1 MRRLLGG
8 LLLILWCGVSMAADS
23 QRYDALI
30 KKHALAKGLDFYL
43 VKSVIRAE
51 SGFNHTIVSPKKA
64 QGLMQ
69 LIPATAKRFGVK
81 NAFSPDE
88 NIRGGT
94 TYLKWLLKRFDGN
107 VEYALAGYNAG
118 EGAVDRYSG
127 VPPYKETKSYIKRIK
142 RFYQAYKGRP
152 LTPHAQRS
160 KATTSLPSNH
170 VKQIALALGALL
182 DKSKRQAANQAAS
195 FAATSSQMKFM
206 DPASMAVKSSDAVS
220 YKNPSRWQHQRRRT
234 NRIHSL
240 TSPLGRS
247 QSGVTRYR
255 ATAFKEER

>member
-1 MRRLLGG
+1 MSRLIGG
-8 LLLILWCGVSMAADS
+8 LILSLWCGASMAADS
-23 QRYDALI
+23 QRFDALI
-30 KKHALAKGLDFYL
+30 KKHARAKGLDFYL

-69 LIPATAKRFGVK
+69 LIPATARRFGVN

-127 VPPYKETKSYIKRIK
+127 VPPYRETKNYIKRIK
-142 RFYQAYKGRP
+142 RFYQTYKGRP
-152 LTPHAQRS
+152 LTPTVPRS
-160 KATTSLPSNH
+160 NVTTSISSNH

-182 DKSKRQAANQAAS
+182 EKSKLKTAKQAAS
-195 FAATSSQMKFM
+195 LTATGSQMKSM
-206 DPASMAVKSSDAVS
+206 EPSSMAAKSSAAVPQR
-220 YKNPSRWQHQRRRT
+220 NPLRWQHQRRHT

>member
-1 MRRLLGG
+1 MSRLLLG
-8 LLLILWCGVSMAADS
+8 LILLVCGGASVAADTH
-23 QRYDALI
+23 RYDALI
-30 KKHALAKGLDFYL
+30 KKHANAKGLDFYL
-43 VKSVIRAE
+43 VKAVIRAE

-69 LIPATAKRFGVK
+69 LIPATARRFGVK
-81 NAFSPDE
+81 NAFSPDQ

-127 VPPYKETKSYIKRIK
+127 VPPYKETRRYIKRIK
-142 RFYQAYKGRP
+142 RFYKAYKGRP
-152 LTPHAQRS
+152 LTRKVTRS
-160 KATTSLPSNH
+160 NAVASIPRNR

-182 DKSKRQAANQAAS
+182 DKPNQQPSRQAGS
-195 FAATSSQMKFM
+195 FKATAKQITFI
-206 DPASMAVKSSDAVS
+206 DPASLTAKSWGAASNTS
-220 YKNPSRWQHQRRRT
+220 PRNLHNQRRRT
-234 NRIHSL
+234 NRVHSL

-255 ATAFKEER
+255 ATAFKEDL

>member
-1 MRRLLGG
+1 MRGLIGG
-8 LLLILWCGVSMAADS
+8 LILSLWCGASMAADS

-30 KKHALAKGLDFYL
+30 KKHARDKGLDFYL

-69 LIPATAKRFGVK
+69 LIPATARRFGVN

-88 NIRGGT
+88 NIKGGT

-127 VPPYKETKSYIKRIK
+127 VPPYRETKNYIKRIK
-142 RFYQAYKGRP
+142 RFYLAYKGRP
-152 LTPHAQRS
+152 LTPNVQRS
-160 KATTSLPSNH
+160 IASRSISSNH

-182 DKSKRQAANQAAS
+182 DKSKQKTAKQAAS
-195 FAATSSQMKFM
+195 FTATDSQMKFM
-206 DPASMAVKSSDAVS
+206 DPASMAGKSSSVVQHRKS
-220 YKNPSRWQHQRRRT
+220 SRWQLQRRRS

-240 TSPLGRS
+240 TSPLGR

-255 ATAFKEER
+255 ATAFKEEL